1 MSVPEL
7 VKQGEG
13 KFAVN
18 GELDKFSVPAFWRT
32 TSGFLGGNSVT
43 VDLNGV
49 RRCDS
54 AGLALLI
61 QWMREARSQSVE
73 IRFTNLPEQ
82 LIHIAET
89 SGLEDILP
97 LGGP

>member
-1 MSVPEL
+1 MSEPQL

-13 KFAVN
+13 LFAVN
-18 GELDKFSVPAFWRT
+18 GELDKFSVPAFWRA
-32 TSGFLGGNSVT
+32 TSGFLDGGDVT

-61 QWMREARSQSVE
+61 QWMREARSQSVD
-73 IRFTNLPEQ
+73 IRFTNLPDQ
-82 LIHIAET
+82 LVHIAEA
-89 SGLEDILP
+89 SGLEEILA
-97 LGGP
+97 LSRV